1 MGVLRER
8 LLLQALRRGYRE
20 WDAMSI
26 SPQPPSQR
34 LREQLASV
42 IMAEMRRLMA
52 DGVSYADAQ
61 RKAFG

>member
-1 MGVLRER
+1 
-8 LLLQALRRGYRE
+8 
-20 WDAMSI
+20 MSI